1 MTRRFIVVTV
11 VMLGVLALGGALSS
25 VTAADVRIGVNI
37 GAPAVVVA
45 PPPPIYVAPPAPVV
59 VAPPVPVVIAPG
71 VPVYYYG
78 ASYYTY
84 YNGAWFIGPGY
95 GGPWRYVHRVPP
107 AIVAVPRAPSGRFRK
122 AQRPPVQSARP
133 MSAPPWRTPPVV
145 QRLSS
150 HPSIA
155 TFPAW

>member
-37 GAPAVVVA
+37 GPPPVVVA
-45 PPPPIYVAPPAPVV
+45 PPAPVFVAPPAPVV
-59 VAPPVPVVIAPG
+59 VAPPVVIAPG

-95 GGPWRYVHRVPP
+95 GGPWRYAHRAPP
-107 AIVAVPRAPSGRFRK
+107 AIVAVPHTYRGM
-122 AQRPPVQSARP
+122 PPGHAKNLAGP
-133 MSAPPWRTPPVV
+133 PPWGQGDGRGHGKGKH
-145 QRLSS
+145 RD
-150 HPSIA
+150 
-155 TFPAW
+155 

>member
-37 GAPAVVVA
+37 GAPPVVVA
-45 PPPPIYVAPPAPVV
+45 PPPVYVAPPAPVV
-59 VAPPVPVVIAPG
+59 VAPLAPVVIAPG

-84 YNGAWFIGPGY
+84 YNGGWFIGPGY

-107 AIVAVPRAPSGRFRK
+107 AIVAVPRAYYRM
-122 AQRPPVQSARP
+122 PPGHARNFAGP
-133 MSAPPWRTPPVV
+133 PPWGQGDGRGHGKGKH
-145 QRLSS
+145 RD
-150 HPSIA
+150 
-155 TFPAW
+155 

>member
-37 GAPAVVVA
+37 GAPPVVVA
-45 PPPPIYVAPPAPVV
+45 PPPPVFVAPPAPVV
-59 VAPPVPVVIAPG
+59 VAPPAPVVIAPG

-84 YNGAWFIGPGY
+84 YNGGWFIGPGY

-107 AIVAVPRAPSGRFRK
+107 AIVAVPRAYYRM
-122 AQRPPVQSARP
+122 PPGHAKNFAGP
-133 MSAPPWRTPPVV
+133 PPWGQGDGRGHGKDKH
-145 QRLSS
+145 RD
-150 HPSIA
+150 
-155 TFPAW
+155 